1 MDDNV
6 QTYKS
11 RLVSKCYKQ
20 RKWADFDEILSSV
33 AMLKSIRVFACYC
46 CVVPPHGS
54 VMSQRPFLGKFWM
67 VFGCIKESP
76 SSKENVLAPLV
87 CLA

>member
-33 AMLKSIRVFACYC
+33 AMLKSIRVLPVI
-46 CVVPPHGS
+46 VVLYPPHGS
-54 VMSQRPFLGKFWM
+54 AMSRQPFLGKFWM